1 VFWEDDDVRTSVLAL
16 AFAPVLGLA
25 CGGHGTPDTMLVST
39 SWLAAHLKDANLVVL
54 AVGEKADYDGAH
66 IPGAR
71 YMEYKEIAPKG
82 ANGLSAELPP
92 MATLAAVFSNLG
104 VGNDSRV
111 VIYRIKDNALTQA
124 ARVYVTLDAMGLGAN
139 ASLLDGNLPTWTDEG
154 HAATAEV
161 VSPKPGKL
169 EPCAQNDV
177 ITDLA
182 FVRNNLHQDGVR
194 ILDARSPEY
203 YSGATPRPG
212 FKPGHIEGAGNVFWN
227 SAFTENGKLKPPSE
241 LRAQFSAA
249 GVKAGDKVVT
259 YCFIGQQASAL
270 YFISRYLGYDTRLYD
285 GSWEEWSKDPALPV
299 AMSH

>member
-1 VFWEDDDVRTSVLAL
+1 VRILLGWVFIPAL
-16 AFAPVLGLA
+16 ALA
-25 CGGHGTPDTMLVST
+25 CGGHGTADTMLVST

-54 AVGEKADYDGAH
+54 AVGERADYDAAH
-66 IPGAR
+66 IPGSQ
-71 YMEYKEIAPKG
+71 YVEYKEVAPKG
-82 ANGLSAELPP
+82 ANGLSAELPS
-92 MATLAAVFSNLG
+92 MATLAAVFSKLG

-111 VIYRIKDNALTQA
+111 VIYRIKDNALTQS

-139 ASLLDGNLPTWTDEG
+139 ASLLDGNLSTWTGEG
-154 HAATAEV
+154 HPTTAEAA
-161 VSPKPGKL
+161 SPKPGKL

-182 FVRNNLHQDGVR
+182 FVRDNRHQKGVR

-212 FKPGHIEGAGNVFWN
+212 YKPGHIEGAGNVFYN
-227 SAFTENGKLKPPSE
+227 SAFTETGKLKPASE
-241 LRAQFSAA
+241 LRAQFSTA

-270 YFISRYLGYDTRLYD
+270 YFISRYLGYDTRMYD
-285 GSWEEWSKDPALPV
+285 GSWEEWTKDPTLPIAV
-299 AMSH
+299 SQ